1 MISNT
6 ASGSNED
13 SARLV
18 KYPVSS
24 DDLILLVASLYCFVL
39 FAVVCSNVVLYDIRT
54 KTCEWEHTLYLIK
67 LLLSYH
73 CDVQYFD
80 KISVKC

>member
-18 KYPVSS
+18 KYPASC

-73 CDVQYFD
+73 CDVKYFD